1 MTIENKN
8 MITIEKDE
16 FTGLKKISSKFI
28 NFSKFKIYDS
38 MFAITMDRISV
49 ASVFYDLN
57 AFDLLYAEAE
67 DGQGGIYIRIYTLL
81 SERNNFPRW
90 DDIWPFIIDGEKT
103 SLQSSLAAQYET
115 HHEFKIYNLPIDM
128 LTKISNAKE
137 VKYSLRGENK
147 KVEGVFS
154 NEHLLIFKAFE
165 EYCFGNE
172 ADGEKILD
180 SINSAFLSEKEEEEE
195 STTYT
200 CHSCKARNLVPNSW
214 DSFNCHGCKKDNKII
229 TPKELSDEERLTHD
243 KKVLELI
250 ENKKIGDAITYYAA
264 NFGFSEADSKLRVK
278 EIADKNGFG
287 SNYKK
292 YETKSSIIGFVIIA
306 VVVFV
311 LFKACS

>member
-1 MTIENKN
+1 MKKV
-8 MITIEKDE
+8 ITIEKDE
-16 FTGLKKISSKFI
+16 FTGLKKISTKFI

-38 MFAITMDRISV
+38 MFAMTMDRINV

-67 DGQGGIYIRIYTLL
+67 DGQGAMYIRIYTLL

-172 ADGEKILD
+172 ADGGKILD

-195 STTYT
+195 STTY
-200 CHSCKARNLVPNSW
+200 
-214 DSFNCHGCKKDNKII
+214 KDNKII